1 MTSIRVMLDYV
12 HPWPNAAGF
21 YVARERGWYQEAGL
35 DIELTTHDF
44 GRGDTL
50 AHLSR
55 FEVDFAVFP
64 SNRLLVRREKSEPLI
79 GVAAINQTGLETI
92 QAIRSSGITR
102 PRDLAGRR
110 IGYGP
115 TPRGRAMVSHLVALD
130 GGDPSQVITVNS
142 AGHELTPDYLVAGG
156 LDALFGGYWCWD
168 VLSRTVPEEELITWR
183 VSDIGAPAYHSYLL
197 GTQEWTA
204 ERNPELVRNFVA
216 ATSQGFHAA
225 ATDQAAT
232 LTLLA
237 RVIPYQPAWRLE
249 RSLEL
254 VATSWFHDGLWGV
267 QREADLVA
275 GYAAWLA
282 SQGVLASGDVWQG
295 ATTNEFVPDAA
306 QPGRAA
312 EPSEMSAS

>member
-1 MTSIRVMLDYV
+1 MTFIRVMLDYI

-21 YVARERGWYQEAGL
+21 YVARDRGWYRDAGL
-35 DIELTTHDF
+35 DVELTTHDF

-64 SNRLLVRREKSEPLI
+64 SNRLLVRREKGEPLI

-92 QAIRSSGITR
+92 QATRRSGVTR

-110 IGYGP
+110 VGYGT

-130 GGDPSQVITVNS
+130 GGDPAEVITVDS
-142 AGHELTPDYLVAGG
+142 AGHELTPDYLVRSG

-168 VLSRTVPEEELITWR
+168 VLSRTVPEEDLITWR

-204 ERNPELVRNFVA
+204 ERNPQLVRNFVA
-216 ATSQGFHAA
+216 ATSQGFDAA
-225 ATDQAAT
+225 AADQEAT
-232 LTLLA
+232 LGLLE
-237 RVIPYQPAWRLE
+237 RVIPYQPSWRLA

-254 VATSWFHDGLWGV
+254 VATSWFHDGRWGA
-267 QREADLVA
+267 QREPELIA
-275 GYAAWLA
+275 GYARWLA
-282 SQGVLASGDVWQG
+282 GQGVLATAGAWRG
-295 ATTNEFVPDAA
+295 ATTNEFLP
-306 QPGRAA
+306 
-312 EPSEMSAS
+312 EPAVHAVSAP

>member
-1 MTSIRVMLDYV
+1 MTFIRVMLDYV

-21 YVARERGWYQEAGL
+21 YVARDRGWYRDAGL
-35 DIELTTHDF
+35 DVELTTHDF

-64 SNRLLVRREKSEPLI
+64 SNRLLVRREKGEPLI

-92 QAIRSSGITR
+92 QAARRSGVTR

-110 IGYGP
+110 VGYGT
-115 TPRGRAMVSHLVALD
+115 TPRGRAMVSHLVAQD

-142 AGHELTPDYLVAGG
+142 AGHELTPDYLVGSG

-168 VLSRTVPEEELITWR
+168 VLSRTVPDEDLITWR

-197 GTQEWTA
+197 GAQEWTA
-204 ERNPELVRNFVA
+204 ERNPQLVRNFVV
-216 ATSQGFHAA
+216 ATSRGFEAA
-225 ATDQAAT
+225 AADQEAT
-232 LTLLA
+232 LGLLE
-237 RVIPYQPAWRLE
+237 RVIPYQPSWRLA

-254 VATSWFHDGLWGV
+254 VATSWFHDGRWGT
-267 QREADLVA
+267 QREPDLIA
-275 GYAAWLA
+275 GYAKWLA
-282 SQGVLASGDVWQG
+282 DWGVLATPDAWHG
-295 ATTNEFVPDAA
+295 ATTNQFLPEPAV
-306 QPGRAA
+306 RAG
-312 EPSEMSAS
+312 SAP